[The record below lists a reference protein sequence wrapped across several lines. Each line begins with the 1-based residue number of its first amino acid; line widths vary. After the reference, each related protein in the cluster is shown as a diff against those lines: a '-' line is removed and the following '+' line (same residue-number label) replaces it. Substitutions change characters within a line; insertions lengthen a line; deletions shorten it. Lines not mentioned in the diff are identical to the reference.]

1 MKQKVLSVLSV
12 RRELLARRVSIF
24 TPQEF
29 QRIFRSSHPQTKYF
43 LETYAKQG
51 MFVRLK
57 PGLYAFE
64 GRMPSGEEIANAL
77 YRPSYLSF
85 EYALARHGII
95 PEIVYALTSATT
107 KPTRTFTAA
116 DLGFEYFK
124 IKKRAF
130 TGYGLVKD
138 GQDRTRSVLMAEP
151 EKAVADYLYF
161 VSLGKREL
169 NDRMTTKNL
178 DRKKMIRYAELFER
192 PGLMQIIKKL

>member
-1 MKQKVLSVLSV
+1 MKQKILSILSV
-12 RRELLARRVSIF
+12 RKELLTRRVSLF
-24 TPQEF
+24 TTQEF
-29 QRIFRSSHPQTKYF
+29 QRIFRSSYSQTKYF

-77 YRPSYLSF
+77 YQPSYLSF

-107 KPTRTFTAA
+107 KSTRTFATA

-124 IKKRAF
+124 IKKQAF
-130 TGYGLVKD
+130 IGYGLVQD
-138 GQDRTRSVLMAEP
+138 GRDRTRSVLMAEP

-161 VSLGKREL
+161 VSLGKRQM
-169 NDRMTTKNL
+169 NDRMIIKGL
-178 DRKKMIRYAELFER
+178 DRKKITRYAKLFRR
-192 PGLMQIIKKL
+192 PGLMQIIQNL